1 MNPAYRSSRFLLL
14 LLSLLLPLIGAAG
27 CGSGTPAATAPALP
41 PPASASATPL
51 QPAESA
57 ATITPPASGIF
68 QNLLLLSLTEAGHAH
83 LYLYSPA
90 GLPLTR
96 LTADAWDDISPALSP
111 DGQWVAYASRRNGY
125 WDLYALNLASGQ
137 VNRLTDTPAYDGAP
151 SWSPDGQWIV
161 YETLVN
167 DSLDIYVR
175 SVSDPTQAPIPLSE
189 GPALDTAPVWSPRGR
204 QVAFVSNRSGDPE
217 IWLADLDRT
226 GEERFTNLSRSPNSV
241 EAHPVWS
248 PDGGRLAWGSTSLE
262 TGLSGI
268 YVWDSAQPEVP
279 ARWIGAGDWPVWQ
292 DEAHLL
298 TRLPAANQTFL
309 TAYALPNGALTLP
322 PVLLLGSLRGLAA
335 LPSLAWPLPPAFQ
348 QAASASLP
356 PLYLPAI
363 TPAPDVPAGRV
374 NLVRLQG
381 VDAPYPQ
388 LHDLVDE
395 SFQALRA
402 RIAAESGWDA
412 LASLENAFVPL
423 TIPLDPGRGED
434 WLYTGRA
441 FALNP
446 VLLNAGWMVA
456 VREDLGPQT
465 YWRVFLRT
473 RAQDGSQGQPLTQ
486 VPWDFSL
493 RYRGDPS
500 AYEAGGALMANVPG
514 GYWLD
519 LTTLAAQYGWERL
532 PALANWRAYFNGTRF
547 NEFAMTQG
555 LDWRSAMLELYPP
568 EALITPTVVVPPT
581 RTPTRTPRGYQTPTV
596 TRTPTP
602 RPTFTP

>member
-1 MNPAYRSSRFLLL
+1 MNPASRLLRSLLL
-14 LLSLLLPLIGAAG
+14 LVSLILLLVGAAG
-27 CGSGTPAATAPALP
+27 CGSETPAGPALP
-41 PPASASATPL
+41 PLESASPTPL
-51 QPAESA
+51 RPADPETA
-57 ATITPPASGIF
+57 LTPPPSGTL
-68 QNLLLLSLTEAGHAH
+68 QNLLLLSLTESGYAH
-83 LYLYSPA
+83 LYIYSPQA
-90 GLPLTR
+90 LPLTR
-96 LTADAWDDISPALSP
+96 LTADPWDDISPALSP
-111 DGQWVAYASRRNGY
+111 DGKWVAYASRRNGY
-125 WDLYALNLASGQ
+125 WDLYALSLETGQ
-137 VNRLTDTPAYDGAP
+137 VNRLTDSPAYEGAP
-151 SWSPDGQWIV
+151 SWSPDGQWLV

-175 SVSDPTQAPIPLSE
+175 SVSDPAQAPIPLSE
-189 GPALDTAPVWSPRGR
+189 GPALDTAPAWSPLGR

-217 IWLADLDRT
+217 IWLADLDRV

-248 PDGGRLAWGSTSLE
+248 PDGSRLAWGSLSLE
-262 TGLSGI
+262 TGLSAI
-268 YVWDSAQPEVP
+268 YVWDSAQPQAP

-292 DEAHLL
+292 DNDHLL
-298 TRLPAANQTFL
+298 ARLPAANQTFL
-309 TAYALPNGALTLP
+309 TAYALPAGTLTLP
-322 PVLLLGSLRGLAA
+322 PVLLPGTLRGLAV
-335 LPSLAWPLPPAFQ
+335 LPSLAWPIPSALQ
-348 QAASASLP
+348 QAAAASLP

-363 TPAPDVPAGRV
+363 TPAPDVPAGRA
-374 NLVRLQG
+374 NLVRLQN

-388 LHDLVDE
+388 MHDMVDE

-402 RIAAESGWDA
+402 RIAADSGWDA

-423 TIPLDPGRGED
+423 TVPLDPGRGED

-441 FALNP
+441 FSLNP

-456 VREDLGPQT
+456 VREDIGPQT
-465 YWRVFLRT
+465 YWRVYLRT

-486 VPWDFSL
+486 APWDFSL
-493 RYRGDPS
+493 RYRSDPS
-500 AYEAGGALMANVPG
+500 AYEAGGALMAAVPG

-532 PALANWRAYFNGTRF
+532 PALANWRTYFTGTRF
-547 NEFAMTQG
+547 NEFALTQG

-568 EALITPTVVVPPT
+568 EALVTPTVVIPPT